1 MIMKAKS
8 SCLLVIDM
16 QEKLLSAIPENQ
28 IVIANAVWL
37 IQIAMRL
44 EVPILM
50 SEQYPK
56 GLGHTVKAVRE
67 LVPQSAIMEKVCFS
81 CTEEST
87 CMQRLD
93 AWAGEQLILVGIEA
107 HVCVLQT
114 ALGLLGSGKQVY
126 VVADGTASRRAL
138 DAELAMA
145 RLRAEGVRIVT
156 REMVAFE
163 WLQQAGTDQFR
174 DISRNFLR

>member
-1 MIMKAKS
+1 MLIKAKS

-28 IVIANAVWL
+28 TVIANTAWL
-37 IQIAMRL
+37 IQIAKRL

-56 GLGHTVKAVRE
+56 GLGHTVKAVKE
-67 LVPQSAIMEKVCFS
+67 LVPQSAIMDKVCFS
-81 CTEEST
+81 CTEEPT
-87 CMQRLD
+87 CVQRLD
-93 AWAGEQLILVGIEA
+93 GCAREQLILVGIEA

-114 ALGLLGSGKQVY
+114 ALGLLESGKQVY

-145 RLRAEGVRIVT
+145 RLRVEGARIVT

-163 WLQQAGTDQFR
+163 WLQQAGTEQFR
-174 DISRNFLR
+174 EISRNFLK

>member
-1 MIMKAKS
+1 MLIKAKS

-28 IVIANAVWL
+28 TVIANTAWL
-37 IQIAMRL
+37 IQIAKRL

-56 GLGHTVKAVRE
+56 GLGHTVKAVKE

-81 CTEEST
+81 CTEEPT
-87 CMQRLD
+87 CVQRLD
-93 AWAGEQLILVGIEA
+93 GCAREQLILVGIEA

-114 ALGLLGSGKQVY
+114 ALGLLESGKQVY

-145 RLRAEGVRIVT
+145 RLRVEGARIVT

-163 WLQQAGTDQFR
+163 WLQQAGTEQFR
-174 DISRNFLR
+174 EISRNFLK

>member
-1 MIMKAKS
+1 VLIKAEN

-16 QEKLLSAIPENQ
+16 QEKLLAAIPESQ
-28 IVIANAVWL
+28 TVIANTAWL
-37 IQIAMRL
+37 IQITKRL

-56 GLGHTVKAVRE
+56 GLGHTVENLRG

-81 CTEEST
+81 CTEEPT
-87 CMQRLD
+87 CVPRLD
-93 AWAGEQLILVGIEA
+93 ACAREQFILVGIEA

-114 ALGLLGSGKQVY
+114 ALGLLKSGRQVY
-126 VVADGTASRRAL
+126 VVADGTASRHAL
-138 DAELAMA
+138 DAELAIA

-163 WLQQAGTDQFR
+163 WLQQAGTEQFR
-174 DISRNFLR
+174 EISRNFLK